1 MWKTFVSLVFSAVL
15 LATGA
20 LPSFAQATAWQ
31 IDPAHSAAQ
40 FTVRHLMISNVKGGF
55 SGVTSVVILDEK
67 DITKSFAEVTIDA
80 ATVNTGEP
88 KRDAHL
94 RSADFFDVERYP
106 TMTFR
111 SKRITPAGEGKFK
124 MTGDLTI
131 RGVTREVTF
140 DVEGPTPA
148 IKDPWGNARAGA
160 TATAKINRKD
170 FNLLWNATMDGG
182 GVVVGDEVTITMDV
196 EMFKKAAPRS
206 PANGGK

>member
-1 MWKTFVSLVFSAVL
+1 
-15 LATGA
+15 
-20 LPSFAQATAWQ
+20 
-31 IDPAHSAAQ
+31 
-40 FTVRHLMISNVKGGF
+40 
-55 SGVTSVVILDEK
+55 
-67 DITKSFAEVTIDA
+67 
-80 ATVNTGEP
+80 
-88 KRDAHL
+88 
-94 RSADFFDVERYP
+94 
-106 TMTFR
+106 
-111 SKRITPAGEGKFK
+111 

>member
-1 MWKTFVSLVFSAVL
+1 MSN
-15 LATGA
+15 
-20 LPSFAQATAWQ
+20 SFAPLGLSAAMLIGGAPPSLAQVTAWQ

-40 FTVRHLMISNVKGGF
+40 FTVRHLMIANVKGEF
-55 SGVTSVVILDEK
+55 SKVSGVVNLDGR
-67 DITKSFAEVTIDA
+67 DITKSFAEVTIDTT
-80 ATVNTGEP
+80 TVNTGEP

-148 IKDPWGNARAGA
+148 IRDPWGNARAGA
-160 TATAKINRKD
+160 TATARIYRKD
-170 FNLLWNATMDGG
+170 FNVLWNATIDGG